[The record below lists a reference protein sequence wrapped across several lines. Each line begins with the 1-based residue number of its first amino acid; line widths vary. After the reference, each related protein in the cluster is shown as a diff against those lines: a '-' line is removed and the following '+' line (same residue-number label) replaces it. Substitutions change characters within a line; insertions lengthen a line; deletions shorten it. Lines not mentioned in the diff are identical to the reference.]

1 MALITFSS
9 GTQAGDFVIMGN
21 FRCVYK
27 SDVRHVQG
35 TLADGKKFDSS
46 VDRGQPFEFTL
57 GVGQVIK
64 VCCTFSKMSA

>member
-1 MALITFSS
+1 M
-9 GTQAGDFVIMGN
+9 
-21 FRCVYK
+21 
-27 SDVRHVQG
+27 RHVQG

-64 VCCTFSKMSA
+64 VRYTFSEKLA

>member
-1 MALITFSS
+1 MPFSNS
-9 GTQAGDFVIMGN
+9 TQAGDFVIMGE
-21 FRCVYK
+21 FCCVYE

-64 VCCTFSKMSA
+64 VHYIFSEKLA